1 MTSEART
8 TTRIAGQAVRF
19 EPHRCFACG
28 ELNEHGLHLE
38 LHTDA
43 SGCRTELTLDPR
55 FQGWEGVAHG
65 GIISTILDEVMGW
78 AVIGRGTWGVTARMA
93 VEFKRPVA
101 VGRRIRAEGEVLS
114 ESRRIFRAGGRI
126 LDAESGEILA
136 TSEGTYLAAP
146 PERLAELQAR
156 YRVRP
161 ADDRAATDDRAAP
174 DDPMATGDP
183 MAPDD
188 PMATNDRAMA
198 ARRAGRNLS
207 TGTLAATPDTVAR

>member
-1 MTSEART
+1 LTSEART

-28 ELNEHGLHLE
+28 ELNEHGLHLQ

-43 SGCRTELTLDPR
+43 SGCRTEVTLDPR

-78 AVIGRGTWGVTARMA
+78 AVIGRGTWGVTARMTI
-93 VEFKRPVA
+93 EFKRPVE
-101 VGRRIRAEGEVLS
+101 VGRRIRAEGEVLG
-114 ESRRIFRAGGRI
+114 ESRRIFRTGGRI
-126 LDAESGEILA
+126 LAADSGEILA

-161 ADDRAATDDRAAP
+161 ADDRASADEDPATVDRV
-174 DDPMATGDP
+174 T
-183 MAPDD
+183 
-188 PMATNDRAMA
+188 
-198 ARRAGRNLS
+198 AGRPSGRNQS
-207 TGTLAATPDTVAR
+207 SGDALAATPDTVAQ